1 MKVQHT
7 EPISQTILNP
17 RETATVNANRAYRRY
32 FVKQVFFIF
41 LCCYFNLKHILSYSL
56 YIFIYECHMHMH
68 QPEPSVCLSLSDTC
82 TLFHT
87 VCLHLMFLWKEVIPR
102 CFVPRVFSAC
112 TATVPFAFKWTSSN
126 IEACSGEVL
135 QSSCV
140 KWWLL
145 GVTLSSLSPFSLFF
159 FCFIHLSPSLS
170 RPLSSYFICLHFL
183 WSLWPLPSPRCPPML
198 PLYAL
203 LGLHIDDV
211 LPAGLARQAAVLL
224 WDPPQPDLR

>member
-1 MKVQHT
+1 MLWKYN
-7 EPISQTILNP
+7 ILSP
-17 RETATVNANRAYRRY
+17 
-32 FVKQVFFIF
+32 FHKQYLIPERQQLSTQIEHIGDILLSKFFFFF

-159 FCFIHLSPSLS
+159 FVLSISLPPSPGRFPPTLSVSISSDLSGPSL
-170 RPLSSYFICLHFL
+170 PL
-183 WSLWPLPSPRCPPML
+183 
-198 PLYAL
+198 
-203 LGLHIDDV
+203 
-211 LPAGLARQAAVLL
+211 AVLL
-224 WDPPQPDLR
+224 CSLSMHF